1 MNYIKRFV
9 VAAIVLLAFLAIQIP
24 QSAHAFSYWVRSDGF
39 ESNPQATWS
48 CWQAT
53 PSGIPCKFYTSTSAH
68 QGSGSVI
75 VSAGFASNAGGWSD
89 VGKSFTIDTAI
100 WQLHKP
106 LHCQASFYLRN
117 LSGDYYYPDGT
128 YDLSGRIEVIDLPT
142 WTYIATKDYSV
153 LDQTNYV
160 KVITDSWSPPS

>member
-1 MNYIKRFV
+1 M
-9 VAAIVLLAFLAIQIP
+9 
-24 QSAHAFSYWVRSDGF
+24 
-39 ESNPQATWS
+39 
-48 CWQAT
+48 
-53 PSGIPCKFYTSTSAH
+53 
-68 QGSGSVI
+68 I

-128 YDLSGRIEVIDLPT
+128 YDSSGRIEVIDSPT

-160 KVITDSWSPPS
+160 KVITDSWSPPSQTFFVRVGVLDKHPGYSQSRIQVDDFSLVCLY